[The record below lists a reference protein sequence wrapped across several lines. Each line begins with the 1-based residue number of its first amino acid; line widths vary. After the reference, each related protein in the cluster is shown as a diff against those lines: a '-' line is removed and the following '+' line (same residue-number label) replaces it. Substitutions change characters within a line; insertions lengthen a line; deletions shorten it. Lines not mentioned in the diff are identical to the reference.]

1 VYSHTLQRAPD
12 RGKGTFS
19 QAYHG
24 GDQEDAIAVEIG
36 ARLLQARR
44 ERGLSVRALA
54 AEVGVSGAL
63 ISQIETGRTQPS
75 VSTLYALVEHLGVSL
90 DWLVGR
96 DEVDRRAAPA
106 AALAAGRPVTP
117 AGEHPVLRI
126 ANGVSW
132 EVAISR
138 IDGSV
143 DAVLVSY
150 EPGASSS
157 DTEEA
162 AVHTG
167 HEHAVLVV
175 GELTLVLDGERHAV
189 RAGDSISFDSSRP
202 HRYVNEGTVPARGV
216 WLSSGQDYPG

>member
-1 VYSHTLQRAPD
+1 M
-12 RGKGTFS
+12 
-19 QAYHG
+19 
-24 GDQEDAIAVEIG
+24 
-36 ARLLQARR
+36 
-44 ERGLSVRALA
+44 SVRSLA

-75 VSTLYALVEHLGVSL
+75 VSTLYALVERLGVSL
-90 DWLVGR
+90 DWLVGLA
-96 DEVDRRAAPA
+96 EVDRRATVPAPLEA
-106 AALAAGRPVTP
+106 DKPVTP

-157 DTEEA
+157 DAEDGT
-162 AVHTG
+162 VHTG
-167 HEHAVLVV
+167 HEHAVLID
-175 GELTLVLDGERHAV
+175 GELILVLDGKRHTV
-189 RAGDSISFDSSRP
+189 RAGDSISFDSGRP
-202 HRYVNEGTVPARGV
+202 HRYVNEGVVAARGV
-216 WLSSGQDYPG
+216 WLSSGEDYPG

>member
-1 VYSHTLQRAPD
+1 MGD
-12 RGKGTFS
+12 
-19 QAYHG
+19 
-24 GDQEDAIAVEIG
+24 DQEDAIAVEIG

-44 ERGLSVRALA
+44 ERGLSVRGLA

-90 DWLVGR
+90 DWLVGL
-96 DEVDRRAAPA
+96 DDVDRRATPPA
-106 AALAAGRPVTP
+106 ALEADQPVTP

-138 IDGSV
+138 VHGSV

-157 DTEEA
+157 ETDDGT
-162 AVHTG
+162 VHTG
-167 HEHAVLVV
+167 HEHAVLID
-175 GELTLVLDGERHAV
+175 GELTLVLDGVRHAV
-189 RAGDSISFDSSRP
+189 RAGDSLSFDSSRP
-202 HRYVNEGTVPARGV
+202 HRYINEGAVPARGV
-216 WLSSGQDYPG
+216 WLSSGEDYPG